1 MKYRAITPQPH
12 TRRMRTIVER
22 LVGNPGYSNF
32 NRRFTTKLSTRSR
45 LQNRTQDYR
54 KIDNTDKGRQGGTRS
69 LSFESGQRD
78 EESRF
83 RVQVLGGR
91 KERERGATKQGAK
104 GPKRTLRRGLWLHGQ
119 HTADK
124 INLTEK
130 EEERRKGGS
139 RREGG
144 ERGNPDQRRR
154 TGEVGR
160 REDLG
165 SGKRMH

>member
-1 MKYRAITPQPH
+1 M
-12 TRRMRTIVER
+12 
-22 LVGNPGYSNF
+22 
-32 NRRFTTKLSTRSR
+32 
-45 LQNRTQDYR
+45 
-54 KIDNTDKGRQGGTRS
+54 KIDNTDKGIQGGTRR

-104 GPKRTLRRGLWLHGQ
+104 EPKRTLRRGLWLHGQ

-130 EEERRKGGS
+130 EEERRKGG
-139 RREGG
+139 RQEGG
-144 ERGNPDQRRR
+144 RKRKS
-154 TGEVGR
+154 
-160 REDLG
+160 G
-165 SGKRMH
+165 SAEAIG

>member
-1 MKYRAITPQPH
+1 MSY
-12 TRRMRTIVER
+12 
-22 LVGNPGYSNF
+22 
-32 NRRFTTKLSTRSR
+32 
-45 LQNRTQDYR
+45 
-54 KIDNTDKGRQGGTRS
+54 
-69 LSFESGQRD
+69 ESGQRD

-91 KERERGATKQGAK
+91 KERERGAIKQGAK
-104 GPKRTLRRGLWLHGQ
+104 E

-130 EEERRKGGS
+130 EEERRKGCR

-144 ERGNPDQRRR
+144 GRGNPDQRRR

-165 SGKRMH
+165 SGKRMD